1 MPKRLP
7 PDHSITAMRQL
18 AADLADGVASRDPAA
33 LRRIRATH
41 PSASDEGEIGTFG
54 NEDAQ
59 LIVAREHG
67 FASWRQLAVFV
78 EPKDD
83 DDFLRLA
90 CLHYDHRDRPANWQR
105 AAGLLEG
112 NPALG
117 ERDIWHAAATGNVA
131 AAERLLDA
139 EPGLANALGG
149 CRDWP
154 PLLYACYS
162 RLAGTGDGTLAVAR
176 LLLERGADPNAHF
189 MWGAQ
194 YRFTALTGV
203 FGEGEMGPVNQPPH
217 PHWQALARLLLDA
230 GADANDS
237 QALYNTMFTPGSDCL
252 ILLLEHGLKAS
263 DCNNWLDDEGDE
275 LVPGRTQTLGYQLA
289 FAVKNHHVDRAKLL
303 IDQGAELGDLND
315 GMALA
320 ECAHLG
326 GHPELADYLVAHGA
340 RAGQIDAPM
349 RFAGRS
355 MAGDLDAAKAMLAEA
370 PGLVAQA
377 QAAWPNLLADAA
389 AGDRHDAV
397 RTMLSV
403 GFDASIP
410 DRTALHQAAFHGHL
424 EVARLL
430 VEGGANLGARDAGFA
445 ATPLQWA
452 LVAGQTEVADYFATL
467 PIGVFDAALCEN
479 TERLAALLAADAG
492 VLATTIGATR
502 PGAPA
507 HADDWQTPL
516 AFAALRDKRAAVRWL
531 LAHGADPK
539 VQDPAGVP
547 LLNHVRAAGNEAVAA
562 LLSAAA
568 DAAPQ

>member
-7 PDHSITAMRQL
+7 PDHSIDAMRQL

-33 LRRIRATH
+33 LRRIRAAH
-41 PSASDEGEIGTFG
+41 PRASDEGEIGAFG

-59 LIVAREHG
+59 LVVAREHG

-78 EPKDD
+78 EPKNE
-83 DDFLRLA
+83 DDFLGLA
-90 CLHYDHRDRPANWQR
+90 CLRYDHRDRPANWQR
-105 AAGLLEG
+105 AAAMLQATPG
-112 NPALG
+112 LG
-117 ERDIWHAAATGNVA
+117 ERDIWHAAGSGNMA

-139 EPGLANALGG
+139 EPSLANALGG
-149 CRDWP
+149 YRDWP

-194 YRFTALTGV
+194 YRFTALTGT

-252 ILLLEHGLKAS
+252 AMLLERGLTAS
-263 DCNNWLDDEGDE
+263 DCNNWLDEEGDE
-275 LVPGRTQTLGYQLA
+275 LVPGQTQTLGYQLA

-303 IDQGAELGDLND
+303 IDHGADLGDLLD

-349 RFAGRS
+349 RFTGRC
-355 MAGDLDAAKAMLAEA
+355 MAGDLDAAKAMLAAA
-370 PGLVAQA
+370 PDLVAQA
-377 QAAWPNLLADAA
+377 QAAWPNLLPDAA
-389 AGDRHDAV
+389 AGDRRDAV
-397 RTMLSV
+397 RAMLAV
-403 GFDASIP
+403 GFDASVP

-424 EVARLL
+424 ATARLL
-430 VEGGANLGARDAGFA
+430 VAGGANLGARDAGFA

-452 LVAGQTEVADYFATL
+452 LVAGQTEVADYFSTL
-467 PIGVFDAALCEN
+467 PVGVFDAALCEN
-479 TERLAALLAADAG
+479 TERLAALLAADANA
-492 VLATTIGATR
+492 LATTIGATR